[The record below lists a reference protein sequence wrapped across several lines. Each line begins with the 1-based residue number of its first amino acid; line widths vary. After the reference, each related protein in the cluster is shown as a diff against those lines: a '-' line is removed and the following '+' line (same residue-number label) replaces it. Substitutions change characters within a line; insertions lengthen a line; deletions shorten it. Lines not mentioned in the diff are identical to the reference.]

1 TRQYIGHGTR
11 QLTEQAACAHDL
23 ALDGTTLDQLTAE
36 LDSYYR
42 EHPCENS
49 TIYPGVAEM
58 LARYHGASTAFAVCT
73 NKAQEVADRALAL
86 LGLEPWFEVVI
97 GAGTYAPKPDP
108 EPLLACLEKLNVRP
122 KQALYIGDM
131 DVDRQTAQ
139 AAQVKGLLV
148 EFGYSPIPVPT
159 LGADGTLAH
168 WQELDQAIARLRSDF

>member
-1 TRQYIGHGTR
+1 TLIDSIPDITAATNHALARYNIEIDTGQTRQYIGHGTR

-58 LARYHGASTAFAVCT
+58 LARYHGSSTAFAVCT

-86 LGLEPWFEVVI
+86 
-97 GAGTYAPKPDP
+97 
-108 EPLLACLEKLNVRP
+108 
-122 KQALYIGDM
+122 
-131 DVDRQTAQ
+131 
-139 AAQVKGLLV
+139 
-148 EFGYSPIPVPT
+148 
-159 LGADGTLAH
+159 
-168 WQELDQAIARLRSDF
+168 